1 MLTTTGT
8 RYSRYVL
15 DLHPIGPDCSFCE
28 RLTNVPLQQQ
38 YEAAGELELYM
49 EAFQQAQHHAHQ
61 AYSGGEMAAAPHD
74 RPDYLLSF
82 TQFVGHD
89 MPGGYHPNSHVDGV
103 PSRFAQRA
111 KQRLRWTPELH
122 DSFVKAVEKL
132 GGPDKA
138 TPKGILKLMNV
149 DNMTIYHVK
158 SHLQKFRL
166 STKIPD
172 KGESSMRKNAASE
185 AYQGDPSPISRNKP
199 SKLEEALQKQMEMQ
213 RKLQEQFESQ
223 KQLQLSIEAH
233 GKYLQALLSR
243 QDQKSISK
251 EVLDRA
257 KEAVKDIGINEE
269 DS

>member
-1 MLTTTGT
+1 
-8 RYSRYVL
+8 
-15 DLHPIGPDCSFCE
+15 
-28 RLTNVPLQQQ
+28 
-38 YEAAGELELYM
+38 M

-61 AYSGGEMAAAPHD
+61 AYSSADVAAVPQD
-74 RPDYLLSF
+74 RQDYLLSLA
-82 TQFVGHD
+82 QFVGPD
-89 MPGGYHPNSHVDGV
+89 VPGGYHPNHHIDGV

-122 DSFVKAVEKL
+122 DSFVKSVEKL

-138 TPKGILKLMNV
+138 TPKGILKLMKV

-172 KGESSMRKNAASE
+172 KGESSVSKKATPDACE
-185 AYQGDPSPISRNKP
+185 PGPSSAGRDKT

-243 QDQKSISK
+243 QDQRSISK
-251 EVLDRA
+251 EILDRA
-257 KEAVKDIGINEE
+257 KEAVKEIGISE
-269 DS
+269 DDS